1 MPSGIDSLWYVPC
14 SSDRLLSGGEVMTVR
29 IKKDEI
35 MYDKLRRWF
44 TDEAIDQ
51 ILTNSSADIIKMFES
66 LRELGVVV

>member
-1 MPSGIDSLWYVPC
+1 
-14 SSDRLLSGGEVMTVR
+14 MTVR